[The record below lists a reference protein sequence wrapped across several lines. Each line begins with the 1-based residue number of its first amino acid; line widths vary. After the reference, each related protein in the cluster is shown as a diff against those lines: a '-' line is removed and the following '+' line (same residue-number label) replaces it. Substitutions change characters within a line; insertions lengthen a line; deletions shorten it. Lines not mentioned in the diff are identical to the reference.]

1 MDVQT
6 VDASANDVRGA
17 PLILGSSPLDNI
29 RFNRADQQTMAD
41 SLESELLRLHVF
53 SGPANKEAEGAA
65 KLILK
70 YNITNYLPQPFPE
83 YRISFTVRLAAPNMA
98 PFEKDYAIRS
108 LDGLSTS
115 QKWNINAPR
124 SKLRAE
130 EQALAKV
137 IPDLEAYLS
146 QSTH

>member
-17 PLILGSSPLDNI
+17 PLIVGSSPLENI

-53 SGPANKEAEGAA
+53 SGSANSEAVDAA
-65 KLILK
+65 KLTFK

-83 YRISFTVRLAAPNMA
+83 YRISFTIKLVAPKMT
-98 PFEKDYAIRS
+98 PFEKDYAINS
-108 LDGLSTS
+108 LDGLSTT

-130 EQALAKV
+130 ELALAKV

-146 QSTH
+146 KSTN